1 MRMSTPQDKVST
13 LTIDVPGM
21 HCANCE
27 RRVKVILESVPG
39 VASVDPSA
47 AERKVVVG
55 LDPAAPADERTIR
68 DGLAAGGYP
77 AG

>member
-1 MRMSTPQDKVST
+1 MGLFKKKGET

-39 VASVDPSA
+39 VSSVKPDAASRS
-47 AERKVVVG
+47 VVVG
-55 LDPAAPADERTIR
+55 LDATKPANEQTLRDE
-68 DGLAAGGYP
+68 LAAGGYP
-77 AG
+77 PE